1 MNNFSSI
8 IGKTV
13 LGVCAAAFVFMSGM
27 VVYDRV
33 SLSKEEELMKDH
45 IGQMVTVDDHEMCI
59 YSEGKGDHT
68 LVFMAPSGEDS
79 PIYSFKPLTDRLKK
93 DYRVVVIEKFG
104 YGFSDSV
111 DTERDIETI
120 LRQDRQA
127 LKEAGIEGPYIL
139 CPYSMS
145 GIEALLWAQTEPQ
158 EVEAIAGIDM
168 VFPEAF
174 DGYEYSEDLMTKFM
188 VLGRETG
195 VIRLFLGDDAF
206 EDVYNKTLTED
217 ELKIY
222 KALVRRNY
230 LGRDELNEAEH
241 IADAASLVKSNEVP
255 DIPMDM
261 ILTNGEGTGKTTEEW
276 QGIAK
281 RYTSSV
287 SDVRYSEID
296 CSHHEI
302 MNYSQRL
309 ADDISNFA
317 AGL

>member
-127 LKEAGIEGPYIL
+127 LKEAGL
-139 CPYSMS
+139 S
-145 GIEALLWAQTEPQ
+145 
-158 EVEAIAGIDM
+158 
-168 VFPEAF
+168 VFYVRDRSTP
-174 DGYEYSEDLMTKFM
+174 
-188 VLGRETG
+188 LG
-195 VIRLFLGDDAF
+195 
-206 EDVYNKTLTED
+206 
-217 ELKIY
+217 
-222 KALVRRNY
+222 
-230 LGRDELNEAEH
+230 
-241 IADAASLVKSNEVP
+241 AD
-255 DIPMDM
+255 
-261 ILTNGEGTGKTTEEW
+261 
-276 QGIAK
+276 
-281 RYTSSV
+281 
-287 SDVRYSEID
+287 
-296 CSHHEI
+296 
-302 MNYSQRL
+302 
-309 ADDISNFA
+309 
-317 AGL
+317 